1 MRGVQSCA
9 AGFRQLVLI
18 GGLPLSAIQMYD
30 GQLVEEVLLYAQVT
44 KTPVKAIKSAL
55 TS

>member
-1 MRGVQSCA
+1 MRGVRSCA
-9 AGFRQLVLI
+9 AEFRQLVLI
-18 GGLPLSAIQMYD
+18 GGSPIAAVQMYD
-30 GQLVEEVLLYAQVT
+30 GQLIEEVLLYVQVT